1 MAPRSKSRPFLSVS
15 TLALVVGLL
24 VGVPALRA
32 QDTPPASLLADRVI
46 LTGADT
52 LVAEGNVEVI
62 FQDQHLSAAR
72 VSYDPSTG
80 KLTIEGPLRLS
91 DPSQAGT
98 VLVADQAELSQDLQ
112 NGILTGAR
120 AVLSRELQL
129 AATRIERR
137 EGKILELSNVTAS
150 SCEVCIGDPHPLW
163 EIRSRKVTHNTETK
177 QIVFEN
183 AQFRAMGV
191 PLLYLPRLRM
201 PDPSVKRMSGFLHPE
216 FRSTSNLGTGVK
228 LPYFLAIDPSSDLT
242 LTPYVSTGRT
252 ATIEARYRRALDW
265 GSFQLTGAVSDDS
278 IHPEGTRGYLF
289 GDLNADLPADFR
301 LTGAL
306 RLASDDS
313 YLLDYGITDEDRLW
327 SGLEIE
333 RVRRDQMIW
342 ARLGNTHSIRDGENN
357 SSEPMLAST
366 GEWVQSF
373 RPASIGGEVTLDW
386 TFAGARRA
394 SSSWIDGAD
403 DDLVPDG
410 RDRVRASLDAS
421 WRRNWQFGPGILA
434 RTDLG
439 VGFDAVSVSS
449 DPSYD
454 ASILRALPHA
464 AAEFRWPWV
473 AATPAASY
481 VLEPVAQLVWTPDT
495 FDPAPNEDSLLT
507 EFDEGNLFSLTR
519 FPGLDARERGLR
531 ANLGLSWTRI
541 DADGWSA
548 TATLGRIFRQA
559 DLGQFTSASSLQGM
573 RSDWLLSA
581 QIGFGNGFSLSN
593 RALLDDGASI
603 SSDELHLAYADTKY
617 ELNARYLWLQAD
629 PLQGRDSNFSTL
641 LFDGAVNFAEGWSGT
656 FEAHYDLEAE
666 STRKA
671 ALGLQYAN
679 ECVTVDLSL
688 SRRFTSSSSVE
699 AETGFGISVAL
710 AGFGAGSDTARNPKR
725 RTCLR

>member
-1 MAPRSKSRPFLSVS
+1 MAPRFNSRLLLSVS
-15 TLALVVGLL
+15 ALAFGLMVGI
-24 VGVPALRA
+24 PALRA
-32 QDTPPASLLADRVI
+32 QDTAPASLLADRVI

-62 FQDQHLSAAR
+62 YQDQRLSASR
-72 VSYDPSTG
+72 VSFDPKTE
-80 KLTIEGPLRLS
+80 KLTIEGPLRLV
-91 DPSQAGT
+91 DPATDGT

-129 AATRIERR
+129 AAARIERR

-150 SCEVCIGDPHPLW
+150 SCEVCVGEPHPLW

-177 QIVFEN
+177 QIIFES

-201 PDPSVKRMSGFLHPE
+201 PDPTVERMSGFLQPE

-228 LPYFLAIDPSSDLT
+228 IPYFFAIDPSSDLT
-242 LTPYVSTGRT
+242 LAPYLSSGRT
-252 ATIEARYRRALDW
+252 TTLEARYRRALNW
-265 GSFQLTGAVSDDS
+265 GSYELTGALSDDS
-278 IHPEGTRGYLF
+278 IRPGATRGYLF
-289 GDLNADLPADFR
+289 GDLSADLPADFK
-301 LTGAL
+301 LTADL
-306 RLASDDS
+306 RLVSDDS
-313 YLLDYGITDEDRLW
+313 YLLDYGITDDDRLW
-327 SGLEIE
+327 SGVEIE
-333 RVRRDQMIW
+333 RIRRDQMIH
-342 ARLGNTHSIRDGENN
+342 ARIGNTHSIREGESN
-357 SSEPMLAST
+357 SSQPMQAVT
-366 GEWVQSF
+366 GEWVQIY
-373 RPASIGGEVTLDW
+373 RPASIGGEITLDW
-386 TFAGARRA
+386 TIAGARRA
-394 SSSWIDGAD
+394 STSWADGAD

-410 RDRVRASLDAS
+410 RDRMRASMDAS

-439 VGFDAVSVSS
+439 VGVDAISVSS
-449 DPSYD
+449 DPAYD
-454 ASILRALPHA
+454 PTILRALPHA

-473 AATPAASY
+473 AATPTASY
-481 VLEPVAQLVWTPDT
+481 VLEPVAQLVWTPDNFT
-495 FDPAPNEDSLLT
+495 TAPNEDSLLT

-531 ANLGLSWTRI
+531 ANLGVSWTRI
-541 DADGWSA
+541 DANGWSA
-548 TATLGRIFRQA
+548 TATLGRVFRQK

-581 QIGFGNGFSLSN
+581 QLSFGNGYSLAN
-593 RALLDDGASI
+593 RALIDDGFSI
-603 SSDELHLAYADTKY
+603 SSDELHLAYANTKY
-617 ELNARYLWLQAD
+617 ELNARYLWLEAD
-629 PLQGRDSNFSTL
+629 PLQGRNTDFSTL

-656 FEAHYDLEAE
+656 FETHYDLQAE
-666 STRKA
+666 SARKA